1 MDSLVKNISDK
12 RDELVHAF
20 ESAQGDFQAQLHFT
34 NGYGVSVIRSQ
45 YTYGGRSGLFELAVL
60 KDTGVEWDMCYD
72 TEITGDV
79 LGWLTA
85 EEVVEY
91 MERVSKL

>member
-1 MDSLVKNISDK
+1 MASLVKNISVK

-20 ESAQGDFQAQLHFT
+20 ESAKGDVQTQLHFT
-34 NGYGVSVIRSQ
+34 NGYGVSVIRNPYS
-45 YTYGGRSGLFELAVL
+45 YGGKTGLFELAVL
-60 KDTGVEWDMCYD
+60 KDTGVEWDLCYD

-85 EEVVEY
+85 QEVVECT
-91 MERVSKL
+91 ERVSKL